1 MRMSNSFFM
10 TRKEY
15 PKDENTIS
23 AKLLIK
29 SGMIFKN
36 DNGIYSYLPIGLKVI
51 NNIKELI
58 RKEMQKNNAEE
69 VLMPSLV
76 DTSYFENS
84 GRNTIFGNEMFILNG
99 RNNKEYAL
107 CPTHEELFAYLVR
120 NKIQSYKDL
129 HFTLFQMSNKY
140 RDEIRTEY
148 GLIRKKEFLMADAYS
163 FDADMSGLDVSYDK
177 MYQTFK
183 NIFKRCNIDTMVV
196 KSDPEAMKGT
206 TSEEF
211 QVECDFGDNVVV
223 KCKKCT
229 YSSNIEEAS
238 CVPKTSKDK
247 SYDIKMIRKVHTPN
261 IKTVKELKEFF
272 NVDDDK
278 ILKSLII
285 KADSKYIM
293 ILLKGSDELNIL
305 KLEKVLKT
313 KNIEIPS
320 EYELEK
326 IGTEVGFIGPI
337 KSTMQ
342 IIADTE
348 VKNMHN
354 VICGA
359 NVKNYHYKNVNPRI
373 DFKIDRYADIKLFN
387 KNSLCPKCGS
397 PCEMTRGIEVGHIFK
412 LETNY
417 SKIYNLRYL
426 DETNQ
431 FNYVHMGSYGIGIDR
446 LMSAIVEKN
455 HDENGIIWPTIIAP
469 YKVAIVVINVNDK
482 ESYKYSKMLYERL
495 LQNGIDTILDDR
507 KESVGTKFNDMDLI
521 GIPIRITVGKKLS
534 DDYVELKLR
543 NESKSKDI
551 KTGEVIKTID
561 KILKNNY

>member
-1 MRMSNSFFM
+1 MRMSNSFFI
-10 TRKEY
+10 TRREY

-23 AKLLIK
+23 ASLLIK

-36 DNGIYSYLPIGLKVI
+36 DNGIYSYLPMGLKVV
-51 NNIKELI
+51 NNVKKLI
-58 RKEMQKNNAEE
+58 RDEMMKIGAEE

-76 DTSYFENS
+76 DYSYFENS
-84 GRNTIFGNEMFILNG
+84 GRNVIFNEEMFTLKD

-129 HFTLFQMSNKY
+129 HFTLFQMSNKF
-140 RDEIRTEY
+140 RDEEHPEY
-148 GLIRKKEFLMADAYS
+148 GLMRKKEFLMADAYS

-183 NIFKRCNIDTMVV
+183 NIFKKCNLDTIVV
-196 KSDPEAMKGT
+196 KSNPESMKGT

-211 QVECDFGDNVVV
+211 QVLCN
-223 KCKKCT
+223 
-229 YSSNIEEAS
+229 S
-238 CVPKTSKDK
+238 
-247 SYDIKMIRKVHTPN
+247 
-261 IKTVKELKEFF
+261 
-272 NVDDDK
+272 DDDK
-278 ILKSLII
+278 ILKSLVI

-293 ILLKGSDELNIL
+293 ILLKGSDELNIS

-313 KNIEIPS
+313 KDIEIPS
-320 EYELEK
+320 SYELER

-337 KSTMQ
+337 KSTMM
-342 IIADTE
+342 IIADSE

-359 NVKNYHYKNVNPRI
+359 NIKDYHYKNANPRI
-373 DFKIDRYADIKLFN
+373 DFKIDRYADLKNFN
-387 KNSLCPKCGS
+387 DNSLCPKCGS
-397 PCEMTRGIEVGHIFK
+397 KCEILNGIEVGHIFK

-426 DETNQ
+426 DETNN

-446 LMSAIVEKN
+446 LISAIIEKN
-455 HDENGIIWPTIIAP
+455 HDEKGIIWPINIAP
-469 YKVAIVVINVNDK
+469 YKVVIVVINVNDK
-482 ESYKYSKMLYERL
+482 DSYKYSKMLYERL
-495 LQNGIDTILDDR
+495 CSNGIDTILDDR
-507 KESVGTKFNDMDLI
+507 KESVGVKFNDMDLF

-543 NESKSKDI
+543 SEEKSMDI
-551 KTGEVIKTID
+551 KTGEVLKIVD
-561 KILKNNY
+561 KILNNN

>member
-1 MRMSNSFFM
+1 MRMSNSFFI
-10 TRKEY
+10 TRREY

-23 AKLLIK
+23 ASLLIK

-36 DNGIYSYLPIGLKVI
+36 DNGIYSYLPMGLKVV
-51 NNIKELI
+51 NNVKKLI
-58 RKEMQKNNAEE
+58 RDEMMKIGAEE

-76 DTSYFENS
+76 DYSYFENS
-84 GRNTIFGNEMFILNG
+84 GRNVIFNEEMFTLKD

-129 HFTLFQMSNKY
+129 HFTLFQMSNKF
-140 RDEIRTEY
+140 RDEEHPEY
-148 GLIRKKEFLMADAYS
+148 GLMRKKEFLMADAYS

-183 NIFKRCNIDTMVV
+183 NIFKKCNLDTIVV
-196 KSDPEAMKGT
+196 KSNPESMKGT

-211 QVECDFGDNVVV
+211 QVICDFGDNEIV
-223 KCKKCT
+223 KCITCS

-238 CVPKTSKDK
+238 SLIKDKKDK
-247 SYDIKMIRKVHTPN
+247 SYDIKMLRKVYTPGV
-261 IKTVKELKEFF
+261 KTVKELKEYF
-272 NVDDDK
+272 NADDDK
-278 ILKSLII
+278 ILKSLVI

-293 ILLKGSDELNIL
+293 ILLKGSDELNIS

-313 KNIEIPS
+313 KDIEIPS
-320 EYELEK
+320 SYELER

-337 KSTMQ
+337 KSTMM
-342 IIADTE
+342 IIADSE

-359 NVKNYHYKNVNPRI
+359 NIKDYHYKNANPRI
-373 DFKIDRYADIKLFN
+373 DFKIDRYADLKNFN
-387 KNSLCPKCGS
+387 DNSLCPKCGS
-397 PCEMTRGIEVGHIFK
+397 KCEILNGIEVGHIFK

-426 DETNQ
+426 DETNN

-446 LMSAIVEKN
+446 LISAIIEKN
-455 HDENGIIWPTIIAP
+455 HDEKGIIWPINIAP

-482 ESYKYSKMLYERL
+482 DSYKYSKMLYERL
-495 LQNGIDTILDDR
+495 SSNGIDTILDDR
-507 KESVGTKFNDMDLI
+507 KESVGVKFNDMDLF

-543 NESKSKDI
+543 SEEKSMDI
-551 KTGEVIKTID
+551 KTGEVLKIVD
-561 KILKNNY
+561 KILNNN

>member
-1 MRMSNSFFM
+1 MRMSNSFFI
-10 TRKEY
+10 TRREY

-23 AKLLIK
+23 ASLLIK

-36 DNGIYSYLPIGLKVI
+36 DNGIYSYLPMGLKVV
-51 NNIKELI
+51 NNVKKLI
-58 RKEMQKNNAEE
+58 RDEMMKIGAEE

-76 DTSYFENS
+76 DYSYFENS
-84 GRNTIFGNEMFILNG
+84 GRNVIFNEEMFTLKD

-129 HFTLFQMSNKY
+129 HFTLFQMSNKF
-140 RDEIRTEY
+140 RDEEHPEY
-148 GLIRKKEFLMADAYS
+148 GLMRKKEFLMADAYS

-183 NIFKRCNIDTMVV
+183 NIFKKCNLDTIVV
-196 KSDPEAMKGT
+196 KSNPESMKGT

-211 QVECDFGDNVVV
+211 QVLCNFGYNEIV
-223 KCKKCT
+223 KCTTCS

-238 CVPKTSKDK
+238 SLIKDKKDK
-247 SYDIKMIRKVHTPN
+247 SYDIKMLRKVYTPGV
-261 IKTVKELKEFF
+261 KTVKELKEYF
-272 NVDDDK
+272 NADDDK
-278 ILKSLII
+278 ILKSLVI

-293 ILLKGSDELNIL
+293 ILLKGSDELNIS

-313 KNIEIPS
+313 KDIEIPS
-320 EYELEK
+320 SYELER

-337 KSTMQ
+337 KSTMM
-342 IIADTE
+342 IIADSE

-359 NVKNYHYKNVNPRI
+359 NIKDYHYKNANPRI
-373 DFKIDRYADIKLFN
+373 DFKIDRYADLKNFN
-387 KNSLCPKCGS
+387 DNSLCPKCGS
-397 PCEMTRGIEVGHIFK
+397 KCEILNGIEVGHIFK

-426 DETNQ
+426 DETNS

-446 LMSAIVEKN
+446 LISAIIEKN
-455 HDENGIIWPTIIAP
+455 HDEKGIIWPINIAP
-469 YKVAIVVINVNDK
+469 YKVVIVVINVNDK
-482 ESYKYSKMLYERL
+482 DSYKYSKMLYERL
-495 LQNGIDTILDDR
+495 CSNGIDTILDDR
-507 KESVGTKFNDMDLI
+507 KESVGVKFNDMDLF

-543 NESKSKDI
+543 SEEKSMDI
-551 KTGEVIKTID
+551 KTGEVLNIVD
-561 KILKNNY
+561 KILNNN

>member
-1 MRMSNSFFM
+1 MRMSSGFFI

-36 DNGIYSYLPIGLKVI
+36 DNGIYSYLPMGLKVI
-51 NNIKELI
+51 NNIKDLI
-58 RKEMQKNNAEE
+58 RKEMEKVNAEE
-69 VLMPSLV
+69 VLMPSIV
-76 DTSYFENS
+76 DYSYFENS
-84 GRNTIFGNEMFILNG
+84 GRNVIFNEEMFTLKG

-129 HFTLFQMSNKY
+129 HFTLFQMSNKF
-140 RDEIRTEY
+140 RDEEHPEY

-183 NIFKRCNIDTMVV
+183 NIFKRCNLDTIVV
-196 KSDPEAMKGT
+196 KSDPESMKGT
-206 TSEEF
+206 SSEEF
-211 QVECDFGDNVVV
+211 QVVCDFGDNKVI
-223 KCKKCT
+223 KCT
-229 YSSNIEEAS
+229 KCSYSSNIEDAS
-238 CVPKTSKDK
+238 CLIKDKKDK
-247 SYDIKMIRKVHTPN
+247 SYDIRMLRKIHTPG

-272 NVDDDK
+272 NADDDK
-278 ILKSLII
+278 ILKSII
-285 KADSKYIM
+285 VKADSKYIM
-293 ILLKGSDELNIL
+293 ILLKGSDELNIS
-305 KLEKVLKT
+305 KLERVLKT

-320 EYELEK
+320 VYELEK

-337 KSTMQ
+337 KTTMKV
-342 IIADTE
+342 IADAE

-359 NVKNYHYKNVNPRI
+359 NIKDYHYKNANPKI
-373 DFKIDRYADIKLFN
+373 DFTIDRYADLKTFN
-387 KNSLCPKCGS
+387 DRSLCPKCGS
-397 PCEMTRGIEVGHIFK
+397 SCEMINGIEVGHIFK

-417 SKIYNLRYL
+417 SKIYNLKYL

-446 LMSAIVEKN
+446 LISAIVEKN

-469 YKVAIVVINVNDK
+469 YKVAIVVININDK
-482 ESYKYSKMLYERL
+482 DSYKYSKMLYERL

-507 KESVGTKFNDMDLI
+507 KESVGVKFNDMDLL
-521 GIPIRITVGKKLS
+521 GIPIRITVGRKLS
-534 DDYVELKLR
+534 DDYVEFKLR
-543 NESKSKDI
+543 NETSSRDV
-551 KTGEVIKTID
+551 KTGDVLKIID
-561 KILKNNY
+561 KILNNN

>member
-1 MRMSNSFFM
+1 MRMSNSFFI
-10 TRKEY
+10 TRKEF

-29 SGMIFKN
+29 SGMVFKN
-36 DNGIYSYLPIGLKVI
+36 ENGVYSYLPLGLKVV
-51 NNIKELI
+51 NNIKKII
-58 RKEMQKNNAEE
+58 RNEMNKINAEE

-76 DTSYFENS
+76 DYSYFENS
-84 GRNTIFGNEMFILNG
+84 GRNVIFGKEMFTLTD

-129 HFTLFQMSNKY
+129 HFTLFQMSNKF
-140 RDEIRTEY
+140 RDEFHPEY

-163 FDADMSGLDVSYDK
+163 FDTDMSGLDVSYDK

-183 NIFKRCNIDTMVV
+183 NIFKRCNLDTITV
-196 KSDPEAMKGT
+196 KSDPESMKGT

-211 QVECDFGDNVVV
+211 QVECDFGDNKIV
-223 KCKKCT
+223 KCTSCS
-229 YSSNIEEAS
+229 YSSNIEEAA
-238 CVPKTSKDK
+238 CLTKTNKENNF
-247 SYDIKMIRKVHTPN
+247 DIKMIKKVHTPN

-278 ILKSLII
+278 ILKSLIV

-293 ILLKGSDELNIL
+293 ILLKGNDELNL
-305 KLEKVLKT
+305 NKLETILKT

-320 EYELEK
+320 SYELER
-326 IGTEVGFIGPI
+326 IGTEVGYIGPI
-337 KSTMQ
+337 KSTMT
-342 IIADTE
+342 IIADME

-354 VICGA
+354 VICGS
-359 NVKNYHYKNVNPRI
+359 NIKDYHYKNVNPKV
-373 DFKIDRYADIKLFN
+373 DFKIDRFADLKIFN
-387 KNSLCPKCGS
+387 ESSYCPKCGS
-397 PCEMTRGIEVGHIFK
+397 KCEMINGIEVGHIFK

-417 SKIYNLRYL
+417 SKIYDLKYL
-426 DETNQ
+426 DETNT

-446 LMSAIVEKN
+446 LISAIVEKN
-455 HDENGIIWPTIIAP
+455 HDEKGIIWPMLVAP

-495 LQNGIDTILDDR
+495 TQNGIDTILDDR
-507 KESVGTKFNDMDLI
+507 KETVGIKFNDMDLF
-521 GIPIRITVGKKLS
+521 GIPIRITVGKKLEEGF
-534 DDYVELKLR
+534 VEIKLR
-543 NESKSKDI
+543 NEIKSNDI
-551 KTGEVIKTID
+551 KIENVLKTIEKLTD
-561 KILKNNY
+561 IK

>member
-84 GRNTIFGNEMFILNG
+84 GRNTIFGNEMFTLNG

-183 NIFKRCNIDTMVV
+183 NIFKRCNLDTITV
-196 KSDPEAMKGT
+196 KSDPESMKGT

-211 QVECDFGDNVVV
+211 QVECDFGDNKIV
-223 KCKKCT
+223 KCTSCS
-229 YSSNIEEAS
+229 YSSNIEEAA
-238 CVPKTSKDK
+238 CLTKTNKENNF
-247 SYDIKMIRKVHTPN
+247 DIKMIRKVHTPN

-278 ILKSLII
+278 ILKSLIV

-293 ILLKGSDELNIL
+293 ILLKGNDELNL
-305 KLEKVLKT
+305 NKLETILKT

-320 EYELEK
+320 SYELER
-326 IGTEVGFIGPI
+326 IGTEVGYIGPI
-337 KSTMQ
+337 KSTMT
-342 IIADTE
+342 IIADME

-354 VICGA
+354 VICGS
-359 NVKNYHYKNVNPRI
+359 NIKDYHYKNVNPKV
-373 DFKIDRYADIKLFN
+373 DFKIDRFADLKIFN
-387 KNSLCPKCGS
+387 ESSYCPKCGS
-397 PCEMTRGIEVGHIFK
+397 KCEMINGIEVGHIFK

-417 SKIYNLRYL
+417 SKIYDLKYL
-426 DETNQ
+426 DETNT

-446 LMSAIVEKN
+446 LISAIVEKN
-455 HDENGIIWPTIIAP
+455 HDEKGIIWPMLVAP

-495 LQNGIDTILDDR
+495 TQNGIDTILDDR
-507 KESVGTKFNDMDLI
+507 KETVGIKFNDMDLF
-521 GIPIRITVGKKLS
+521 GIPIRITVGKKLEEGF
-534 DDYVELKLR
+534 VEIKLR
-543 NESKSKDI
+543 NEIKSNDI
-551 KTGEVIKTID
+551 KIENVLKTIEKLTD
-561 KILKNNY
+561 IK

>member
-1 MRMSNSFFM
+1 MRMSNSFFI
-10 TRKEY
+10 TRREY

-23 AKLLIK
+23 ASLLIK

-36 DNGIYSYLPIGLKVI
+36 DNGIYSYLPMGLKVV
-51 NNIKELI
+51 NNVKKLI
-58 RKEMQKNNAEE
+58 RDEMMKIGAEE

-76 DTSYFENS
+76 DYSYFENS
-84 GRNTIFGNEMFILNG
+84 GRNVIFNEEMFTLKD

-129 HFTLFQMSNKY
+129 HFTLFQMSNKF
-140 RDEIRTEY
+140 RDEEHPEY
-148 GLIRKKEFLMADAYS
+148 GLMRKKEFLMADAYS

-183 NIFKRCNIDTMVV
+183 NIFKKCNLDTIVV
-196 KSDPEAMKGT
+196 KSNPESMKGT

-211 QVECDFGDNVVV
+211 QVICDFGDNEIV
-223 KCKKCT
+223 KCITCS

-238 CVPKTSKDK
+238 SLIKDKKDK
-247 SYDIKMIRKVHTPN
+247 SYDIKMLRKVYTPGV
-261 IKTVKELKEFF
+261 KTVKELKEYF

-278 ILKSLII
+278 ILKSLVI

-293 ILLKGSDELNIL
+293 ILLKGSDELNIS

-313 KNIEIPS
+313 KDIEIPS
-320 EYELEK
+320 SYELER

-337 KSTMQ
+337 KSTMM
-342 IIADTE
+342 IIADSE

-359 NVKNYHYKNVNPRI
+359 NIKDYHYKNANPRI
-373 DFKIDRYADIKLFN
+373 DFKIDRYADLKNFN
-387 KNSLCPKCGS
+387 DNSLCPKCGS
-397 PCEMTRGIEVGHIFK
+397 KCEILNGIEVGHIFK

-426 DETNQ
+426 DETNN

-446 LMSAIVEKN
+446 LISAIIEKN
-455 HDENGIIWPTIIAP
+455 HDEKGIIWPINIAP

-482 ESYKYSKMLYERL
+482 DSYKYSKMLYERL
-495 LQNGIDTILDDR
+495 SSNGIDTILDDR
-507 KESVGTKFNDMDLI
+507 KESVGVKFNDMDLF

-543 NESKSKDI
+543 SEEKSMDI
-551 KTGEVIKTID
+551 KTGEVLKIVD
-561 KILKNNY
+561 KILNNN

>member
-1 MRMSNSFFM
+1 MRMSNSFFI
-10 TRKEY
+10 TRKEF

-29 SGMIFKN
+29 SGMVFKN
-36 DNGIYSYLPIGLKVI
+36 ENGVYSYLPLGLKVV
-51 NNIKELI
+51 NNIKKII
-58 RKEMQKNNAEE
+58 RNEMDKINAEE

-76 DTSYFENS
+76 DYSYFENS
-84 GRNTIFGNEMFILNG
+84 GRNVIFGKEMFTLTD

-129 HFTLFQMSNKY
+129 HFTLFQMSNKF
-140 RDEIRTEY
+140 RDEFHPEY

-163 FDADMSGLDVSYDK
+163 FDTDMSGLDVSYDK

-183 NIFKRCNIDTMVV
+183 NIFKRCNLDTITV
-196 KSDPEAMKGT
+196 KSDPESMKGT

-211 QVECDFGDNVVV
+211 QVECDFGDNKIV
-223 KCKKCT
+223 KCTSCS
-229 YSSNIEEAS
+229 YSSNIEEAA
-238 CVPKTSKDK
+238 CLTKTNKENNF
-247 SYDIKMIRKVHTPN
+247 DIKMIKKVHTPN

-278 ILKSLII
+278 ILKSLIV

-293 ILLKGSDELNIL
+293 ILLKGNDELNL
-305 KLEKVLKT
+305 NKLETILKT

-320 EYELEK
+320 SYELER
-326 IGTEVGFIGPI
+326 IGTEVGYIGPI
-337 KSTMQ
+337 KSTMT
-342 IIADTE
+342 IIADME

-354 VICGA
+354 VICGS
-359 NVKNYHYKNVNPRI
+359 NIKDYHYKNVNPKV
-373 DFKIDRYADIKLFN
+373 DFKIDRFADLKIFN
-387 KNSLCPKCGS
+387 ESSYCPKCGS
-397 PCEMTRGIEVGHIFK
+397 KCEMINGIEVGHIFK

-417 SKIYNLRYL
+417 SKIYDLKYL
-426 DETNQ
+426 DETNT

-446 LMSAIVEKN
+446 LISAIVEKN
-455 HDENGIIWPTIIAP
+455 HDEKGIIWPMLVAP

-495 LQNGIDTILDDR
+495 TQNGIDTILDDR
-507 KESVGTKFNDMDLI
+507 KETVGIKFNDMDLF
-521 GIPIRITVGKKLS
+521 GIPIRITVGKKLEEGF
-534 DDYVELKLR
+534 VEIKLR
-543 NESKSKDI
+543 NEIKSNDI
-551 KTGEVIKTID
+551 KIENVLKTIEKLTD
-561 KILKNNY
+561 IK

>member
-1 MRMSNSFFM
+1 MRMSSGFFI

-36 DNGIYSYLPIGLKVI
+36 DNGIYSYLPMGLKVI
-51 NNIKELI
+51 NNIKDLI
-58 RKEMQKNNAEE
+58 RKEMEKVNAEE
-69 VLMPSLV
+69 VLMPSIV
-76 DTSYFENS
+76 DYSYFENS
-84 GRNTIFGNEMFILNG
+84 GRNVIFNEEMFTLKG

-129 HFTLFQMSNKY
+129 HFTLFQMSNKF
-140 RDEIRTEY
+140 RDEEHPEY

-183 NIFKRCNIDTMVV
+183 NIFKRCNLDTIVV
-196 KSDPEAMKGT
+196 KSDPESMKGT
-206 TSEEF
+206 SSEEF
-211 QVECDFGDNVVV
+211 QVVCDFGDNKVI
-223 KCKKCT
+223 KCT
-229 YSSNIEEAS
+229 KCSYSSNIEDAS
-238 CVPKTSKDK
+238 CLIKDKKDK
-247 SYDIKMIRKVHTPN
+247 SYDIRMLRKIHTPG

-272 NVDDDK
+272 NADDDK
-278 ILKSLII
+278 ILKSII
-285 KADSKYIM
+285 VKADSKYIM
-293 ILLKGSDELNIL
+293 ILLKGSDELNIS
-305 KLEKVLKT
+305 KLERVLKT

-320 EYELEK
+320 VYELEK

-337 KSTMQ
+337 KTTMKV
-342 IIADTE
+342 IADAE

-359 NVKNYHYKNVNPRI
+359 NIKDYHYKNANPRI
-373 DFKIDRYADIKLFN
+373 DFKIDRYADLKNFN
-387 KNSLCPKCGS
+387 DNSLCPKCGS
-397 PCEMTRGIEVGHIFK
+397 KCEILNGIEVGHIFK

-417 SKIYNLRYL
+417 SKIYNLKYL

-469 YKVAIVVINVNDK
+469 YKVAIVVININDK
-482 ESYKYSKMLYERL
+482 DSYKYSKMLYERL

-507 KESVGTKFNDMDLI
+507 KESVGVKFNDMDLL
-521 GIPIRITVGKKLS
+521 GIPIRITVGRKLS
-534 DDYVELKLR
+534 DDYVEFKLR
-543 NESKSKDI
+543 NETSSRDV
-551 KTGEVIKTID
+551 KTGDVLKIID
-561 KILKNNY
+561 KILNNN

>member
-1 MRMSNSFFM
+1 MRMSNSFFI
-10 TRKEY
+10 TRREY

-23 AKLLIK
+23 ASLLIK

-36 DNGIYSYLPIGLKVI
+36 DNGIYSYLPMGLKVV
-51 NNIKELI
+51 NNVKKLI
-58 RKEMQKNNAEE
+58 RDEMMKIGAEE

-76 DTSYFENS
+76 DYSYFENS
-84 GRNTIFGNEMFILNG
+84 GRNVIFNEEMFTLKD

-129 HFTLFQMSNKY
+129 HFTLFQMSNKF
-140 RDEIRTEY
+140 RDEEHPEY

-183 NIFKRCNIDTMVV
+183 NIFKRCNLDTIVV
-196 KSDPEAMKGT
+196 KSDPESMKGT
-206 TSEEF
+206 SSEEF
-211 QVECDFGDNVVV
+211 QVVCDFGDNKVI
-223 KCKKCT
+223 KCT
-229 YSSNIEEAS
+229 KCSYSSNIEDAS
-238 CVPKTSKDK
+238 CLIKDKKDK
-247 SYDIKMIRKVHTPN
+247 SYDIRMLRKIHTPG

-278 ILKSLII
+278 ILKSII
-285 KADSKYIM
+285 VKADSKYIM
-293 ILLKGSDELNIL
+293 ILLKGSDELNIS
-305 KLEKVLKT
+305 KLERVLKT

-320 EYELEK
+320 VYELEK

-337 KSTMQ
+337 KTTMKV
-342 IIADTE
+342 IADAE

-359 NVKNYHYKNVNPRI
+359 NIKDYHYKNANPRI
-373 DFKIDRYADIKLFN
+373 DFKIDRYADLKNFN
-387 KNSLCPKCGS
+387 DNSLCPKCGS
-397 PCEMTRGIEVGHIFK
+397 KCEILNGIEVGHIFK

-426 DETNQ
+426 DETNN

-446 LMSAIVEKN
+446 LISAIIEKN
-455 HDENGIIWPTIIAP
+455 HDEKGIVWPINIAP

-482 ESYKYSKMLYERL
+482 DSYKYSKMLYERL
-495 LQNGIDTILDDR
+495 SSNGIDTILDDR
-507 KESVGTKFNDMDLI
+507 KESVGVKFNDMDLF

-543 NESKSKDI
+543 SEQKSMDI
-551 KTGEVIKTID
+551 KTGEVLKIVD
-561 KILKNNY
+561 KILNNN

>member
-1 MRMSNSFFM
+1 MRMSNSFFI
-10 TRKEY
+10 TRKEF

-29 SGMIFKN
+29 SGMVFKN
-36 DNGIYSYLPIGLKVI
+36 ENGIYSYLPLGLKVV
-51 NNIKELI
+51 NNIKKII
-58 RKEMQKNNAEE
+58 RNEMNKINAEE

-76 DTSYFENS
+76 DYSYFENS
-84 GRNTIFGNEMFILNG
+84 GRNVIFDKEMFTLKD

-129 HFTLFQMSNKY
+129 HFTLFQMSNKF
-140 RDEIRTEY
+140 RDEFHPEY

-183 NIFKRCNIDTMVV
+183 NIFKRCNLDTITV
-196 KSDPEAMKGT
+196 KSNPESMKGT

-211 QVECDFGDNVVV
+211 QVECDFGDNKIV
-223 KCKKCT
+223 KCTSCS
-229 YSSNIEEAS
+229 YSSNIEEAA
-238 CVPKTSKDK
+238 CLTKTNKENNF
-247 SYDIKMIRKVHTPN
+247 DIKMIRKVHTPN

-278 ILKSLII
+278 ILKSLIV

-293 ILLKGSDELNIL
+293 ILLKGNDELNIN
-305 KLEKVLKT
+305 KLETILKT

-320 EYELEK
+320 SYELER

-337 KSTMQ
+337 KSTMT
-342 IIADTE
+342 IIADME

-359 NVKNYHYKNVNPRI
+359 NIKDYHYKNVNPKV
-373 DFKIDRYADIKLFN
+373 DFKIDRFADLKIFN
-387 KNSLCPKCGS
+387 ESSYCPKCGS
-397 PCEMTRGIEVGHIFK
+397 KCDIINGIEVGHIFK

-417 SKIYNLRYL
+417 SKVYDLKYL
-426 DETNQ
+426 DETNT

-446 LMSAIVEKN
+446 LISAIIEKN
-455 HDENGIIWPTIIAP
+455 HDEKGIIWPMLVAP

-495 LQNGIDTILDDR
+495 IQNGIETILDDR
-507 KESVGTKFNDMDLI
+507 KETVGVKFNDMDLF
-521 GIPIRITVGKKLS
+521 GIPIRITVGKKLEEGF
-534 DDYVELKLR
+534 VEMKLR
-543 NESKSKDI
+543 SEERSNDI
-551 KTGEVIKTID
+551 KIENVLKTIE
-561 KILKNNY
+561 KAIETK

>member
-1 MRMSNSFFM
+1 MRMSNSFFI
-10 TRKEY
+10 TRKEF

-29 SGMIFKN
+29 SGMVFKN
-36 DNGIYSYLPIGLKVI
+36 ENGVYSYLPLGLKVV
-51 NNIKELI
+51 NNIKKII
-58 RKEMQKNNAEE
+58 RNEMDKINAEE

-76 DTSYFENS
+76 DYSYFENS
-84 GRNTIFGNEMFILNG
+84 GRNVIFGKEMFTLTD

-129 HFTLFQMSNKY
+129 HFTLFQMSNKF
-140 RDEIRTEY
+140 RDEFHPEY

-163 FDADMSGLDVSYDK
+163 FDTDMSGLDVSYDK

-183 NIFKRCNIDTMVV
+183 NIFKRCNLDTITV
-196 KSDPEAMKGT
+196 KSDPESMKGT

-211 QVECDFGDNVVV
+211 QVECDFGDNKIV
-223 KCKKCT
+223 KCTSCS
-229 YSSNIEEAS
+229 YSSNIEEAA
-238 CVPKTSKDK
+238 CLTKINKENNF
-247 SYDIKMIRKVHTPN
+247 DIKMIKKVHTPN

-278 ILKSLII
+278 ILKSLIV

-293 ILLKGSDELNIL
+293 ILLKGNDELNL
-305 KLEKVLKT
+305 NKLETILKT

-320 EYELEK
+320 SYELER
-326 IGTEVGFIGPI
+326 IGTEVGYIGPI
-337 KSTMQ
+337 KSTMT
-342 IIADTE
+342 IIADME

-354 VICGA
+354 VICGS
-359 NVKNYHYKNVNPRI
+359 NIKDYHYKNVNPKV
-373 DFKIDRYADIKLFN
+373 DFKIDRFADLKIFN
-387 KNSLCPKCGS
+387 ESSYCPKCGS
-397 PCEMTRGIEVGHIFK
+397 KCEMINGIEVGHIFK

-417 SKIYNLRYL
+417 SKIYDLKYL
-426 DETNQ
+426 DETNT

-446 LMSAIVEKN
+446 LISAIVEKN
-455 HDENGIIWPTIIAP
+455 HDEKGIIWPMLVAP

-495 LQNGIDTILDDR
+495 TQNGIDTILDDR
-507 KESVGTKFNDMDLI
+507 KETVGIKFNDMDLF
-521 GIPIRITVGKKLS
+521 GIPIRITVGKKLEEGF
-534 DDYVELKLR
+534 VEIKLR
-543 NESKSKDI
+543 NEIKSNDI
-551 KTGEVIKTID
+551 KIENVLKTIEKLTD
-561 KILKNNY
+561 IK

>member
-1 MRMSNSFFM
+1 MRMSNSFYI

-36 DNGIYSYLPIGLKVI
+36 DNGIYSYLPMGLKVV
-51 NNIKELI
+51 NNIKNII
-58 RKEMQKNNAEE
+58 RNEMNKINAEE
-69 VLMPSLV
+69 VLMPSLINS
-76 DTSYFENS
+76 DYFENS
-84 GRNTIFGNEMFILNG
+84 GRNIIFDKEMFTLID
-99 RNNKEYAL
+99 RNNIEYSL

-129 HFTLFQMSNKY
+129 HFTLYQMSNKF
-140 RDEIRTEY
+140 RDEIHPEY

-183 NIFKRCNIDTMVV
+183 NIFKRCDLDTLTV
-196 KSDPEAMKGT
+196 KSNPESMKGT

-211 QVECDFGDNVVV
+211 QVLCDFGDNNIV
-223 KCKKCT
+223 KCTKCT
-229 YSSNIEEAS
+229 YSSNIEDAS
-238 CVPKTSKDK
+238 CLVQDKKDK

-272 NVDDDK
+272 NVEDDK

-285 KADSKYIM
+285 RADSKYYM
-293 ILLKGSDELNIL
+293 ILLKGEDELNIS
-305 KLEKVLKT
+305 KLEILLKT

-320 EYELEK
+320 SYELEK
-326 IGTEVGFIGPI
+326 IGTEVGFVGPI
-337 KSTMQ
+337 KTTMTV
-342 IIADTE
+342 IADSE

-359 NVKNYHYKNVNPRI
+359 NIKDYHYKNVNPRI
-373 DFKIDRYADIKLFN
+373 DFKIDRYADLKKFN
-387 KNSLCPKCGS
+387 DNTLCPKCGS
-397 PCEMTRGIEVGHIFK
+397 KCEIVKGIEVGHIFK

-426 DETNQ
+426 DETNE

-446 LMSAIVEKN
+446 LISAIIEKH
-455 HDENGIIWPTIIAP
+455 HDENGIIWPMNVAP
-469 YKVAIVVINVNDK
+469 YKVAIVIINVNDK

-495 LQNGIDTILDDR
+495 IENGIETILDDR
-507 KESVGTKFNDMDLI
+507 KESVGIKFNDMDLL

-534 DDYVELKLR
+534 EDYVELKLR
-543 NESKSKDI
+543 NEKKSSDI
-551 KTGEVIKTID
+551 KTGEILKTID
-561 KILKNNY
+561 KILNKN

>member
-1 MRMSNSFFM
+1 MRMSNSFFI
-10 TRKEY
+10 TRKEF

-29 SGMIFKN
+29 SGMVFKN
-36 DNGIYSYLPIGLKVI
+36 ENGVYSYLPLGLKVV
-51 NNIKELI
+51 NNIKKII
-58 RKEMQKNNAEE
+58 RNEMDKINAEE

-76 DTSYFENS
+76 DYSYFENS
-84 GRNTIFGNEMFILNG
+84 GRNVIFGKEMFTLTD

-129 HFTLFQMSNKY
+129 HFTLFQMSNKF
-140 RDEIRTEY
+140 RDEFHPEY

-163 FDADMSGLDVSYDK
+163 FDTDMSGLDVSYDK

-183 NIFKRCNIDTMVV
+183 NIFKRCNLDTITV
-196 KSDPEAMKGT
+196 KSDPESMKGT

-211 QVECDFGDNVVV
+211 QVECDFGDDKIV
-223 KCKKCT
+223 KCTSCS
-229 YSSNIEEAS
+229 YSSNIEEAA
-238 CVPKTSKDK
+238 CLTKTNKENNF
-247 SYDIKMIRKVHTPN
+247 DIKMIRKVHTPN

-278 ILKSLII
+278 ILKSLIV

-293 ILLKGSDELNIL
+293 ILLKGNDELNL
-305 KLEKVLKT
+305 NKLETILKT

-320 EYELEK
+320 SYELER
-326 IGTEVGFIGPI
+326 IGTEVGYIGPI
-337 KSTMQ
+337 KSTMT
-342 IIADTE
+342 IIADME

-354 VICGA
+354 VICGS
-359 NVKNYHYKNVNPRI
+359 NIKDYHYKNVNPKV
-373 DFKIDRYADIKLFN
+373 DFKIDRFADLKIFN
-387 KNSLCPKCGS
+387 ESSYCPKCGS
-397 PCEMTRGIEVGHIFK
+397 KCEMINGIEVGHIFK

-417 SKIYNLRYL
+417 SKIYDLKYL
-426 DETNQ
+426 DETNT

-446 LMSAIVEKN
+446 LISAIVEKN
-455 HDENGIIWPTIIAP
+455 HDEKGIIWPMLVAP

-495 LQNGIDTILDDR
+495 TQNGIDTILDDR
-507 KESVGTKFNDMDLI
+507 KETVGIKFNDMDLF
-521 GIPIRITVGKKLS
+521 GIPIRITVGKKLEEGF
-534 DDYVELKLR
+534 VEIKLR
-543 NESKSKDI
+543 NEIKSNDI
-551 KTGEVIKTID
+551 KIENVLKTIEKLTD
-561 KILKNNY
+561 IK

>member
-1 MRMSNSFFM
+1 MRMSNSFFI
-10 TRKEY
+10 TRREY

-23 AKLLIK
+23 ASLLIK

-36 DNGIYSYLPIGLKVI
+36 DNGIYSYLPMGLKVV
-51 NNIKELI
+51 NNVKKLI
-58 RKEMQKNNAEE
+58 RDEMMKVGAEE

-76 DTSYFENS
+76 DYSYFENS
-84 GRNTIFGNEMFILNG
+84 GRNVIFNEEMFTLKD

-129 HFTLFQMSNKY
+129 HFTLFQMSNKF
-140 RDEIRTEY
+140 RDEEHPEY
-148 GLIRKKEFLMADAYS
+148 GLMRKKEFLMADAYS

-183 NIFKRCNIDTMVV
+183 NIFKKCNLDTIVV
-196 KSDPEAMKGT
+196 KSNPESMKGT

-211 QVECDFGDNVVV
+211 QVLCNFGDNEIV
-223 KCKKCT
+223 KCT
-229 YSSNIEEAS
+229 TFSYSSNIEEAS
-238 CVPKTSKDK
+238 SLIKDKKDK
-247 SYDIKMIRKVHTPN
+247 SYDIKMLRKVYTPGV
-261 IKTVKELKEFF
+261 KTVKELKEYF

-278 ILKSLII
+278 ILKSLVI

-293 ILLKGSDELNIL
+293 ILLKGSDELNIS

-313 KNIEIPS
+313 KDIEIPS
-320 EYELEK
+320 SYELER

-337 KSTMQ
+337 KSTMM
-342 IIADTE
+342 IIADSE

-359 NVKNYHYKNVNPRI
+359 NIKDYHYKNANPRI
-373 DFKIDRYADIKLFN
+373 DFKIDRYADLKNFN
-387 KNSLCPKCGS
+387 DNSLCPKCGS
-397 PCEMTRGIEVGHIFK
+397 KCEILNGIEVGHIFK

-426 DETNQ
+426 DETNN

-446 LMSAIVEKN
+446 LISAIIEKN
-455 HDENGIIWPTIIAP
+455 HDEKGIIWPINIAP
-469 YKVAIVVINVNDK
+469 YKVVIVVINVNDK
-482 ESYKYSKMLYERL
+482 DSYKYSKMLYERL
-495 LQNGIDTILDDR
+495 CSNGIDTILDDR
-507 KESVGTKFNDMDLI
+507 KESVGVKFNDMDLF

-543 NESKSKDI
+543 SEEKSMDI
-551 KTGEVIKTID
+551 KTGEVLKIVD
-561 KILKNNY
+561 KILNNN

>member
-1 MRMSNSFFM
+1 MRMSNSFFI
-10 TRKEY
+10 TRKEF

-29 SGMIFKN
+29 SGMVFKN
-36 DNGIYSYLPIGLKVI
+36 ENGIYSYLPLGLKVV
-51 NNIKELI
+51 NNIKKII
-58 RKEMQKNNAEE
+58 RNEMNKINAEE

-76 DTSYFENS
+76 DYSYFENS
-84 GRNTIFGNEMFILNG
+84 GRNVIFDKEMFTLKD

-129 HFTLFQMSNKY
+129 HFTLFQMSNKF
-140 RDEIRTEY
+140 RDEFHPEY

-183 NIFKRCNIDTMVV
+183 NIFKRCNLDTITV
-196 KSDPEAMKGT
+196 KSNPESMKGT

-211 QVECDFGDNVVV
+211 QVACDFGDNKIV
-223 KCKKCT
+223 KCTSCS
-229 YSSNIEEAS
+229 YSSNIEEAA
-238 CVPKTSKDK
+238 CLTKTNKENNF
-247 SYDIKMIRKVHTPN
+247 DIKMIRKVHTPN

-278 ILKSLII
+278 ILKSLIV

-293 ILLKGSDELNIL
+293 ILLKGNDELNIN
-305 KLEKVLKT
+305 KLETILKT

-320 EYELEK
+320 SYELEK

-337 KSTMQ
+337 KSTMT
-342 IIADTE
+342 IIADIE

-359 NVKNYHYKNVNPRI
+359 NIKDYHYKNVNPKI
-373 DFKIDRYADIKLFN
+373 DFKIDRFADLKIFN
-387 KNSLCPKCGS
+387 ESSYCPKCGS
-397 PCEMTRGIEVGHIFK
+397 KCDIINGIEVGHIFK

-417 SKIYNLRYL
+417 SKVYDLKYL
-426 DETNQ
+426 DETNT

-446 LMSAIVEKN
+446 LISAIIEKN
-455 HDENGIIWPTIIAP
+455 HDEKGIIWPMLVAP

-495 LQNGIDTILDDR
+495 TQNGIETILDDR
-507 KESVGTKFNDMDLI
+507 KETVGVKFNDMDLF
-521 GIPIRITVGKKLS
+521 GIPIRITVGKKLEEGF
-534 DDYVELKLR
+534 VEMKLR
-543 NESKSKDI
+543 SEERSNDI
-551 KTGEVIKTID
+551 KIENVLKTIE
-561 KILKNNY
+561 KAIEIK

>member
-1 MRMSNSFFM
+1 MRMSNSFFI
-10 TRKEY
+10 TRKEF

-29 SGMIFKN
+29 SGMVFKN
-36 DNGIYSYLPIGLKVI
+36 ENGIYSYLPLGLKVV
-51 NNIKELI
+51 NNIKKII
-58 RKEMQKNNAEE
+58 RNEMKKINAEE

-76 DTSYFENS
+76 NYSYFENS
-84 GRNTIFGNEMFILNG
+84 GRNVIFDKEMFTLKD

-107 CPTHEELFAYLVR
+107 CPTHEELFTYLVR

-129 HFTLFQMSNKY
+129 HFTLFQMSNKF
-140 RDEIRTEY
+140 RDEFHPEY

-183 NIFKRCNIDTMVV
+183 NIFKRCNLDTITV
-196 KSDPEAMKGT
+196 KSDPESMKGT

-211 QVECDFGDNVVV
+211 QVECDFGDNKIV
-223 KCKKCT
+223 KCTSCS
-229 YSSNIEEAS
+229 YSSNIEEAA
-238 CVPKTSKDK
+238 CLTKISKENNF
-247 SYDIKMIRKVHTPN
+247 DIKMIRKVHTPN

-293 ILLKGSDELNIL
+293 ILLKGNDELNTN
-305 KLEKVLKT
+305 KLETVLKT

-320 EYELEK
+320 SYELEK

-337 KSTMQ
+337 KSTMTV
-342 IIADTE
+342 IADME

-359 NVKNYHYKNVNPRI
+359 NIKDYHYKNVNPKI
-373 DFKIDRYADIKLFN
+373 DFKIDRFADLKMFDE
-387 KNSLCPKCGS
+387 NSYCPKCGS
-397 PCEMTRGIEVGHIFK
+397 KCEIINGIEVGHIFK

-417 SKIYNLRYL
+417 SKVYDLKYL
-426 DETNQ
+426 DETNT

-446 LMSAIVEKN
+446 LISAIIEKN
-455 HDENGIIWPTIIAP
+455 HDEKGIIWPMLVAP

-495 LQNGIDTILDDR
+495 TQNGIDTILDDR
-507 KESVGTKFNDMDLI
+507 KETVGTKFNDMDLF
-521 GIPIRITVGKKLS
+521 GIPIRITVGKKLEEGF
-534 DDYVELKLR
+534 VEMKLR
-543 NESKSKDI
+543 SEERSNDI
-551 KTGEVIKTID
+551 KIENVLKTIE
-561 KILKNNY
+561 KMLETK

>member
-1 MRMSNSFFM
+1 MRMSNSFFI
-10 TRKEY
+10 TRREY

-23 AKLLIK
+23 ASLLIK

-36 DNGIYSYLPIGLKVI
+36 DNGIYSYLPMGLKVV
-51 NNIKELI
+51 NNVKKLI
-58 RKEMQKNNAEE
+58 RDEMMKIGAEE

-76 DTSYFENS
+76 DYSYFENS
-84 GRNTIFGNEMFILNG
+84 GRNVIFNEEMFTLKD

-129 HFTLFQMSNKY
+129 HFTLFQMSNKF
-140 RDEIRTEY
+140 RDEEHPEY
-148 GLIRKKEFLMADAYS
+148 GLMRKKEFLMADAYS

-183 NIFKRCNIDTMVV
+183 NIFKKCNLDTIVV
-196 KSDPEAMKGT
+196 KSNPESMKGT

-211 QVECDFGDNVVV
+211 QVLCNFGDNEIV
-223 KCKKCT
+223 KCTTCS

-238 CVPKTSKDK
+238 SLIKDKKDK
-247 SYDIKMIRKVHTPN
+247 SYDIKMLRKVYTPGV
-261 IKTVKELKEFF
+261 KTVKELKEYF

-278 ILKSLII
+278 ILKSLVI

-293 ILLKGSDELNIL
+293 ILLKGSDELNIS

-313 KNIEIPS
+313 KDIEIPS
-320 EYELEK
+320 SYELER

-337 KSTMQ
+337 KSTMM
-342 IIADTE
+342 IIADSE

-359 NVKNYHYKNVNPRI
+359 NIKDYHYKNANPRI
-373 DFKIDRYADIKLFN
+373 DFKIDRYADLKNFN
-387 KNSLCPKCGS
+387 DNSLCPKCGS
-397 PCEMTRGIEVGHIFK
+397 KCEILNGIEVGHIFK

-426 DETNQ
+426 DETNN
-431 FNYVHMGSYGIGIDR
+431 FNYVHMGSYGIGVAR
-446 LMSAIVEKN
+446 CMSAIVEQN
-455 HDENGIIWPTIIAP
+455 NDEDGIIWPINIAP
-469 YKVAIVVINVNDK
+469 YKVSIVIINNKDEEQVNVAN
-482 ESYKYSKMLYERL
+482 SLYDYFNKNNVSCL
-495 LQNGIDTILDDR
+495 LDDR
-507 KESVGTKFNDMDLI
+507 DERAGIKFKDMDLI
-521 GIPIRITVGKKLS
+521 GIPYRIVVGKKINEGI
-534 DDYVELKLR
+534 VEVKDRKTKEIKEILV
-543 NESKSKDI
+543 KDI
-551 KTGEVIKTID
+551 
-561 KILKNNY
+561 LNYFN

>member
-1 MRMSNSFFM
+1 MRMSNSFFI
-10 TRKEY
+10 TRKEF

-29 SGMIFKN
+29 SGMVFKN
-36 DNGIYSYLPIGLKVI
+36 ENGVYSYLPLGLKVV
-51 NNIKELI
+51 NNIKKII
-58 RKEMQKNNAEE
+58 RNEMDKINAEE

-76 DTSYFENS
+76 DYSYFENS
-84 GRNTIFGNEMFILNG
+84 GRNVIFGKEMFTLTD

-129 HFTLFQMSNKY
+129 HFTLFQMSNKF
-140 RDEIRTEY
+140 RDEFHPEY

-163 FDADMSGLDVSYDK
+163 FDTDMSGLDVSYDK

-183 NIFKRCNIDTMVV
+183 NIFKRCNLDTITV
-196 KSDPEAMKGT
+196 KSDPESMKGT

-211 QVECDFGDNVVV
+211 QVECDFGDNKIV
-223 KCKKCT
+223 KCTSCS
-229 YSSNIEEAS
+229 YSSNIEEAA
-238 CVPKTSKDK
+238 CLTKTNKENNF
-247 SYDIKMIRKVHTPN
+247 DIKMIRKVHTPN

-278 ILKSLII
+278 ILKSLIV

-293 ILLKGSDELNIL
+293 ILLKGNDELNL
-305 KLEKVLKT
+305 NKLETILKT

-320 EYELEK
+320 SYELER
-326 IGTEVGFIGPI
+326 IGTEVGYIGPI
-337 KSTMQ
+337 KSTMT
-342 IIADTE
+342 IIADME

-354 VICGA
+354 VICGS
-359 NVKNYHYKNVNPRI
+359 NIKDYHYKNVNPKV
-373 DFKIDRYADIKLFN
+373 DFKIDRFADLKIFN
-387 KNSLCPKCGS
+387 ESSYCPKCGS
-397 PCEMTRGIEVGHIFK
+397 KCEMINGIEIGHIFK

-417 SKIYNLRYL
+417 SKIYDLKYL
-426 DETNQ
+426 DETNT

-446 LMSAIVEKN
+446 LISAIVEKN
-455 HDENGIIWPTIIAP
+455 HDEKGIIWPMLVAP

-495 LQNGIDTILDDR
+495 TQNGIDTILDDR
-507 KESVGTKFNDMDLI
+507 KETVGIKFNDMDLF
-521 GIPIRITVGKKLS
+521 GIPIRITVGKKLEEGF
-534 DDYVELKLR
+534 VEIKLR
-543 NESKSKDI
+543 NEIKSNDI
-551 KTGEVIKTID
+551 KIENVLKTIEKLTD
-561 KILKNNY
+561 IK

>member
-1 MRMSNSFFM
+1 MRMSSGFFI

-36 DNGIYSYLPIGLKVI
+36 DNGIYSYLPMGLKVI
-51 NNIKELI
+51 NNIKDLI
-58 RKEMQKNNAEE
+58 RKEMEKVNAEE
-69 VLMPSLV
+69 VLMPSIV
-76 DTSYFENS
+76 DYSYFENS
-84 GRNTIFGNEMFILNG
+84 GRNVIFNEEMFTLKG

-129 HFTLFQMSNKY
+129 HFTLFQMSNKF
-140 RDEIRTEY
+140 RDEEHPEY

-183 NIFKRCNIDTMVV
+183 NIFKRCNLDTIVV
-196 KSDPEAMKGT
+196 KSDPESMKGT
-206 TSEEF
+206 SSEEF
-211 QVECDFGDNVVV
+211 QVVCDFGDNKVI
-223 KCKKCT
+223 KCT
-229 YSSNIEEAS
+229 KCSYSSNIEDAS
-238 CVPKTSKDK
+238 CLIKDKKDK
-247 SYDIKMIRKVHTPN
+247 SYDIRMLRKIHTPG

-272 NVDDDK
+272 NADDDK
-278 ILKSLII
+278 ILKSII
-285 KADSKYIM
+285 VKADSKYIM
-293 ILLKGSDELNIL
+293 ILLKGSDELNIS
-305 KLEKVLKT
+305 KLERVLKT

-320 EYELEK
+320 VYELEK

-337 KSTMQ
+337 KTTMKV
-342 IIADTE
+342 IADAE

-359 NVKNYHYKNVNPRI
+359 NIKDYHYKNANPKI
-373 DFKIDRYADIKLFN
+373 DFTIDRYADLKTFN
-387 KNSLCPKCGS
+387 DRSLCPKCGS
-397 PCEMTRGIEVGHIFK
+397 PCEMINGIEVGHIFK

-417 SKIYNLRYL
+417 SKIYNLKYL

-446 LMSAIVEKN
+446 LISAIVEKN

-469 YKVAIVVINVNDK
+469 YKVAIVVININDK
-482 ESYKYSKMLYERL
+482 DSYKYSKMLYERL

-507 KESVGTKFNDMDLI
+507 KESVGVKFNDMDLL
-521 GIPIRITVGKKLS
+521 GIPIRITVGRKLS
-534 DDYVELKLR
+534 DDYVEFKLR
-543 NESKSKDI
+543 NETSSRDV
-551 KTGEVIKTID
+551 KTGDVLKIID
-561 KILKNNY
+561 KILNNN

>member
-1 MRMSNSFFM
+1 MRMSNSFYI

-36 DNGIYSYLPIGLKVI
+36 DNGIYSYLPMGLKVV
-51 NNIKELI
+51 NNIKNII
-58 RKEMQKNNAEE
+58 RNEMNKINAEE
-69 VLMPSLV
+69 ALMPSLINS
-76 DTSYFENS
+76 DYFENS
-84 GRNTIFGNEMFILNG
+84 GRNIIFDKEMFTLID
-99 RNNKEYAL
+99 RNNKEYSL

-129 HFTLFQMSNKY
+129 HFTLYQMSNKF
-140 RDEIRTEY
+140 RDEIHPEY

-183 NIFKRCNIDTMVV
+183 NIFKRCDLDTLTV
-196 KSDPEAMKGT
+196 KSNPESMKGT

-211 QVECDFGDNVVV
+211 QVLCDFGDNNIV
-223 KCKKCT
+223 KCTKCT
-229 YSSNIEEAS
+229 YSSNIEDAS
-238 CVPKTSKDK
+238 CLVQDKKDK

-272 NVDDDK
+272 NVEDDK

-285 KADSKYIM
+285 KADSKYYM
-293 ILLKGSDELNIL
+293 ILLKGEDELNIS
-305 KLEKVLKT
+305 KLEILLKT

-320 EYELEK
+320 SYELEK
-326 IGTEVGFIGPI
+326 IGTEVGFVGPI
-337 KSTMQ
+337 KTTMTV
-342 IIADTE
+342 IADSE

-359 NVKNYHYKNVNPRI
+359 NIKDYHYKNVNPRI
-373 DFKIDRYADIKLFN
+373 DFKIDRYADLKKFN
-387 KNSLCPKCGS
+387 DNTLCPKCGS
-397 PCEMTRGIEVGHIFK
+397 KCEIVKGIEVGHIFK

-426 DETNQ
+426 DETNE

-446 LMSAIVEKN
+446 LISAIIEKH
-455 HDENGIIWPTIIAP
+455 HDENGIIWPINVAP
-469 YKVAIVVINVNDK
+469 YKVAIVIINVNDK

-495 LQNGIDTILDDR
+495 IENGIETILDDR
-507 KESVGTKFNDMDLI
+507 KESVGIKFNDMDLL

-534 DDYVELKLR
+534 EDYVELKLR
-543 NESKSKDI
+543 NEKKSSDI
-551 KTGEVIKTID
+551 KTGEILKIID
-561 KILKNNY
+561 KILNKN

>member
-1 MRMSNSFFM
+1 MRMSNSFFI
-10 TRKEY
+10 TRREY

-23 AKLLIK
+23 ASLLIK

-36 DNGIYSYLPIGLKVI
+36 DNGIYSYLPMGLKVV
-51 NNIKELI
+51 NNVKKLI
-58 RKEMQKNNAEE
+58 RDEMMKIGAEE

-76 DTSYFENS
+76 DYSYFENS
-84 GRNTIFGNEMFILNG
+84 GRNVIFNEEMFTLKD

-129 HFTLFQMSNKY
+129 HFTLFQMSNKF
-140 RDEIRTEY
+140 RDEEHPEY
-148 GLIRKKEFLMADAYS
+148 GLMRKKEFLMADAYS

-183 NIFKRCNIDTMVV
+183 NIFKKCNLDTIVV
-196 KSDPEAMKGT
+196 KSNPESMKGT

-211 QVECDFGDNVVV
+211 QVLCNFGDNEIV
-223 KCKKCT
+223 KCTTCS

-238 CVPKTSKDK
+238 SLIKDKKDK
-247 SYDIKMIRKVHTPN
+247 SYDIKMLRKVYTPGV
-261 IKTVKELKEFF
+261 KTVKELKEYF

-278 ILKSLII
+278 ILKSLVI

-293 ILLKGSDELNIL
+293 ILLKGSDELNIS

-313 KNIEIPS
+313 KDIEIPS
-320 EYELEK
+320 SYELER

-337 KSTMQ
+337 KSTMMM
-342 IIADTE
+342 IADSE

-359 NVKNYHYKNVNPRI
+359 NIKDYHYKNANPRI
-373 DFKIDRYADIKLFN
+373 DFKIDRYADLKNFN
-387 KNSLCPKCGS
+387 DNSLCPKCGS
-397 PCEMTRGIEVGHIFK
+397 KCEILNGIEVGHIFK

-426 DETNQ
+426 DETNS

-446 LMSAIVEKN
+446 LISAIIEKN
-455 HDENGIIWPTIIAP
+455 HDEKGIIWPINIAP
-469 YKVAIVVINVNDK
+469 YKVVIVVINVNDK
-482 ESYKYSKMLYERL
+482 DSYKYSKMLYERL
-495 LQNGIDTILDDR
+495 CSNGIDTILDDR
-507 KESVGTKFNDMDLI
+507 KESVGVKFNDMDLF

-543 NESKSKDI
+543 SEEKSMDI
-551 KTGEVIKTID
+551 KTGEVLKIVD
-561 KILKNNY
+561 KILNNN

>member
-1 MRMSNSFFM
+1 MRMSNSFFI
-10 TRKEY
+10 TRKEF

-29 SGMIFKN
+29 SGMVFKN
-36 DNGIYSYLPIGLKVI
+36 ENGVYSYLPLGLKVV
-51 NNIKELI
+51 NNIKKII
-58 RKEMQKNNAEE
+58 RNEMDKINAEE

-76 DTSYFENS
+76 DYSYFENS
-84 GRNTIFGNEMFILNG
+84 GRNVIFGKEMFTLTD

-129 HFTLFQMSNKY
+129 HFTLFQMSNKF
-140 RDEIRTEY
+140 RDEFHPEY

-163 FDADMSGLDVSYDK
+163 FDTDMSGLDVSYDK

-183 NIFKRCNIDTMVV
+183 NIFKRCNLDTITV
-196 KSDPEAMKGT
+196 KSDPESMKGT

-211 QVECDFGDNVVV
+211 QVECDFGDNKIV
-223 KCKKCT
+223 KCTSCS
-229 YSSNIEEAS
+229 YSSNIEEAA
-238 CVPKTSKDK
+238 CLTKTNKENNF
-247 SYDIKMIRKVHTPN
+247 DIKMIRKVHTPN

-278 ILKSLII
+278 ILKSLIV

-293 ILLKGSDELNIL
+293 ILLKGNDELNL
-305 KLEKVLKT
+305 NKLETILKT

-320 EYELEK
+320 SYELER
-326 IGTEVGFIGPI
+326 IGTEVGYIGPI
-337 KSTMQ
+337 KSTMT
-342 IIADTE
+342 IIADME

-354 VICGA
+354 VICGS
-359 NVKNYHYKNVNPRI
+359 NIKDYHYKNVNPKV
-373 DFKIDRYADIKLFN
+373 DFKIDRFADLKIFN
-387 KNSLCPKCGS
+387 ESSYCPKCGS
-397 PCEMTRGIEVGHIFK
+397 KCEMINGIEVGHIFK

-417 SKIYNLRYL
+417 SKIYDLKYL
-426 DETNQ
+426 DETNT

-446 LMSAIVEKN
+446 LISAIVEKN
-455 HDENGIIWPTIIAP
+455 HDEKGIIWPMLVAP

-495 LQNGIDTILDDR
+495 TQNGIDTILDDR
-507 KESVGTKFNDMDLI
+507 KETVGIKFNDMDLF
-521 GIPIRITVGKKLS
+521 GIPIRITVGKKLEEGF
-534 DDYVELKLR
+534 VEIKLR
-543 NESKSKDI
+543 NEIKSNDI
-551 KTGEVIKTID
+551 KIENVLKTIEKLTD
-561 KILKNNY
+561 IK

>member
-1 MRMSNSFFM
+1 MRMSNSFFI
-10 TRKEY
+10 TRKEF

-29 SGMIFKN
+29 SGMVFKN
-36 DNGIYSYLPIGLKVI
+36 ENGVYSYLPLGLKVV
-51 NNIKELI
+51 NNIKKII
-58 RKEMQKNNAEE
+58 RNEMNKINAEE

-76 DTSYFENS
+76 DYSYFENS
-84 GRNTIFGNEMFILNG
+84 GRNVIFDKEMFTLTD

-129 HFTLFQMSNKY
+129 HFTLFQMSNKF
-140 RDEIRTEY
+140 RDEFHPEY

-163 FDADMSGLDVSYDK
+163 FDTDMSGLDVSYDK

-183 NIFKRCNIDTMVV
+183 NIFKRCNLDTITV
-196 KSDPEAMKGT
+196 KSDPESMKGT

-211 QVECDFGDNVVV
+211 QVECDFGDNKIV
-223 KCKKCT
+223 KCTSCS
-229 YSSNIEEAS
+229 YSSNIEEAA
-238 CVPKTSKDK
+238 CLTKTNKENNF
-247 SYDIKMIRKVHTPN
+247 DIKMIRKVHTPN

-278 ILKSLII
+278 ILKSLIV

-293 ILLKGSDELNIL
+293 ILLKGNDELNL
-305 KLEKVLKT
+305 NKLETILKT

-320 EYELEK
+320 SYELER
-326 IGTEVGFIGPI
+326 IGTEVGYIGPI
-337 KSTMQ
+337 KSTMT
-342 IIADTE
+342 IIADME

-354 VICGA
+354 VICGS
-359 NVKNYHYKNVNPRI
+359 NIKDYHYKNVNPKV
-373 DFKIDRYADIKLFN
+373 DFKIDRFADLKIFN
-387 KNSLCPKCGS
+387 ESSYCPKCGS
-397 PCEMTRGIEVGHIFK
+397 KCEMINGIEVGHIFK

-417 SKIYNLRYL
+417 SKIYDLKYL
-426 DETNQ
+426 DETNT

-446 LMSAIVEKN
+446 LISAIVEKN
-455 HDENGIIWPTIIAP
+455 HDEKGIIWPMLVAP

-495 LQNGIDTILDDR
+495 TQNGIDTILDDR
-507 KESVGTKFNDMDLI
+507 KETVGIKFNDMDLFV
-521 GIPIRITVGKKLS
+521 IPIRITVGKKLEEGF
-534 DDYVELKLR
+534 VEIKLR
-543 NESKSKDI
+543 NEIKSNDI
-551 KTGEVIKTID
+551 KIENVLKTIEKLTD
-561 KILKNNY
+561 IK

>member
-1 MRMSNSFFM
+1 MRMSNSFFI
-10 TRKEY
+10 TRREY

-23 AKLLIK
+23 ASLLIK

-36 DNGIYSYLPIGLKVI
+36 DNGIYSYLPMGLKVV
-51 NNIKELI
+51 NNVKKLI
-58 RKEMQKNNAEE
+58 RDEMMKIGAEE

-76 DTSYFENS
+76 DYSYFENS
-84 GRNTIFGNEMFILNG
+84 GRNVIFNEEMFTLKD

-129 HFTLFQMSNKY
+129 HFTLFQMSNKF
-140 RDEIRTEY
+140 RDEEHPEY
-148 GLIRKKEFLMADAYS
+148 GLMRKKEFLMADAYS

-183 NIFKRCNIDTMVV
+183 NIFKRCNLDTIVV
-196 KSDPEAMKGT
+196 KSDPESMKGT
-206 TSEEF
+206 SSEEF
-211 QVECDFGDNVVV
+211 QVVCDFGDNKVI
-223 KCKKCT
+223 KCT
-229 YSSNIEEAS
+229 KCSYSSNIEDAS
-238 CVPKTSKDK
+238 CLIKDKKDK
-247 SYDIKMIRKVHTPN
+247 SYDIRMLRKIHTPG

-272 NVDDDK
+272 NADDDK
-278 ILKSLII
+278 ILKSII
-285 KADSKYIM
+285 VKADSKYIM
-293 ILLKGSDELNIL
+293 ILLKGSDELNIS
-305 KLEKVLKT
+305 KLERVLKT

-320 EYELEK
+320 VYELEK

-337 KSTMQ
+337 KTTMKV
-342 IIADTE
+342 IADAE

-359 NVKNYHYKNVNPRI
+359 NIKDYHYKNANPRI
-373 DFKIDRYADIKLFN
+373 DFKIDRYADLKNFN
-387 KNSLCPKCGS
+387 DNSLCPKCGS
-397 PCEMTRGIEVGHIFK
+397 KCEILNGIEVGHIFK

-426 DETNQ
+426 DETNS

-446 LMSAIVEKN
+446 LISAIIEKN
-455 HDENGIIWPTIIAP
+455 HDEKGIIWPINIAP
-469 YKVAIVVINVNDK
+469 YKVVIVVINVNDK
-482 ESYKYSKMLYERL
+482 DSYKYSKMLYERL
-495 LQNGIDTILDDR
+495 SSNGIDTILDDR
-507 KESVGTKFNDMDLI
+507 KESVGVKFNDMDLF

-543 NESKSKDI
+543 SEEKSMDI
-551 KTGEVIKTID
+551 KTGEVLNIVD
-561 KILKNNY
+561 KILNNN

>member
-1 MRMSNSFFM
+1 MRMSNSFFI
-10 TRKEY
+10 TRKEF

-29 SGMIFKN
+29 SGMVFKN
-36 DNGIYSYLPIGLKVI
+36 ENGVYSYLPLGLKVV
-51 NNIKELI
+51 NNIKKII
-58 RKEMQKNNAEE
+58 RNEMDKINAEE

-76 DTSYFENS
+76 DYSYFENS
-84 GRNTIFGNEMFILNG
+84 GRNVIFDKEMFTLTD

-129 HFTLFQMSNKY
+129 HFTLFQMSNKF
-140 RDEIRTEY
+140 RDEFHPEY

-163 FDADMSGLDVSYDK
+163 FDTDMSGLDVSYDK

-183 NIFKRCNIDTMVV
+183 NIFKRCNLDTITV
-196 KSDPEAMKGT
+196 KSDPESMKGT

-211 QVECDFGDNVVV
+211 QVECDFGDNKIV
-223 KCKKCT
+223 KCTSCS
-229 YSSNIEEAS
+229 YSSNIEEAA
-238 CVPKTSKDK
+238 CLTKTNKENNF
-247 SYDIKMIRKVHTPN
+247 DIKMIRKVHTPN

-278 ILKSLII
+278 ILKSLIV

-293 ILLKGSDELNIL
+293 ILLKGNDELNL
-305 KLEKVLKT
+305 NKLETILKT

-320 EYELEK
+320 SYELER
-326 IGTEVGFIGPI
+326 IGTEVGYIGPI
-337 KSTMQ
+337 KSTMT
-342 IIADTE
+342 IIADME

-354 VICGA
+354 VICGS
-359 NVKNYHYKNVNPRI
+359 NIKDYHYKNVNPKV
-373 DFKIDRYADIKLFN
+373 DFKIDRFADLKIFN
-387 KNSLCPKCGS
+387 ESSYCPKCGS
-397 PCEMTRGIEVGHIFK
+397 KCEMINGIEVGHIFK

-417 SKIYNLRYL
+417 SKIYDLKYL
-426 DETNQ
+426 DETNT

-446 LMSAIVEKN
+446 LISAIVEKN
-455 HDENGIIWPTIIAP
+455 HDEKGIIWPMLVAP

-495 LQNGIDTILDDR
+495 TQNGIDTILDDR
-507 KESVGTKFNDMDLI
+507 KETVGIKFNDMDLF
-521 GIPIRITVGKKLS
+521 GIPIRITVGKKLEEGF
-534 DDYVELKLR
+534 VEIKLR
-543 NESKSKDI
+543 NEIKSNDI
-551 KTGEVIKTID
+551 KIENVLKTIEKLTD
-561 KILKNNY
+561 IK

>member
-1 MRMSNSFFM
+1 MRMSNSFFI
-10 TRKEY
+10 TRKEF

-29 SGMIFKN
+29 SGMVFKN
-36 DNGIYSYLPIGLKVI
+36 ENGIYSYLPLGLKVV
-51 NNIKELI
+51 NNIKKII
-58 RKEMQKNNAEE
+58 RNEMNKINAEE

-76 DTSYFENS
+76 DYSYFENS
-84 GRNTIFGNEMFILNG
+84 GRNVIFDKEMFTLKD

-129 HFTLFQMSNKY
+129 HFTLFQMSNKF
-140 RDEIRTEY
+140 RDEFHPEY

-183 NIFKRCNIDTMVV
+183 NIFKRCNLDTITV
-196 KSDPEAMKGT
+196 KSNPESMKGT

-211 QVECDFGDNVVV
+211 QVECDFGDNKIV
-223 KCKKCT
+223 KCTSCS
-229 YSSNIEEAS
+229 YSSNIEEAA
-238 CVPKTSKDK
+238 CLTKTNKENNF
-247 SYDIKMIRKVHTPN
+247 DIKMIRKVHTPN

-278 ILKSLII
+278 ILKSLIV

-293 ILLKGSDELNIL
+293 ILLKGNDELNIN
-305 KLEKVLKT
+305 KLETILKT
-313 KNIEIPS
+313 KNIEIPTS
-320 EYELEK
+320 YELER
-326 IGTEVGFIGPI
+326 IGTEVGFVGPI
-337 KSTMQ
+337 KSTMT
-342 IIADTE
+342 IIADME

-359 NVKNYHYKNVNPRI
+359 NIKDYHYKNVNPKV
-373 DFKIDRYADIKLFN
+373 DFKIDRFADLKIFN
-387 KNSLCPKCGS
+387 ESSYCPKCGS
-397 PCEMTRGIEVGHIFK
+397 KCDIINGIEVGHIFK

-417 SKIYNLRYL
+417 SKVYDLKYL
-426 DETNQ
+426 DETNT

-446 LMSAIVEKN
+446 LISAIIEKN
-455 HDENGIIWPTIIAP
+455 HDEKGIIWPMLVAP

-495 LQNGIDTILDDR
+495 IQNGIETILDDR
-507 KESVGTKFNDMDLI
+507 KETVGVKFNDMDLF
-521 GIPIRITVGKKLS
+521 GIPIRITVGKKLEEGF
-534 DDYVELKLR
+534 VEMKLR
-543 NESKSKDI
+543 SEERSNDI
-551 KTGEVIKTID
+551 KIENVLKTIE
-561 KILKNNY
+561 KAIETK

>member
-1 MRMSNSFFM
+1 MRMSNSFFI
-10 TRKEY
+10 TRKEF

-29 SGMIFKN
+29 SGMVFKN
-36 DNGIYSYLPIGLKVI
+36 ENGVYSYLPLGLKVV
-51 NNIKELI
+51 NNIKKII
-58 RKEMQKNNAEE
+58 RNEMDKINAEE
-69 VLMPSLV
+69 VIMPSLV
-76 DTSYFENS
+76 DYSYFENS
-84 GRNTIFGNEMFILNG
+84 GRNVIFGKEMFTLTD

-129 HFTLFQMSNKY
+129 HFTLFQMSNKF
-140 RDEIRTEY
+140 RDEFHPEY

-183 NIFKRCNIDTMVV
+183 NIFKRCNLDTITV
-196 KSDPEAMKGT
+196 KSDPESMKGT

-211 QVECDFGDNVVV
+211 QVECDFGDNKIV
-223 KCKKCT
+223 KCTSCS
-229 YSSNIEEAS
+229 YSSNIEEAA
-238 CVPKTSKDK
+238 CLTKTNKENNF
-247 SYDIKMIRKVHTPN
+247 DIKMIRKVHTPN

-278 ILKSLII
+278 ILKSLIV

-293 ILLKGSDELNIL
+293 ILLKGNDELNL
-305 KLEKVLKT
+305 NKLETILKT

-320 EYELEK
+320 SYELER
-326 IGTEVGFIGPI
+326 IGTEVGYIGPI
-337 KSTMQ
+337 KSTMT
-342 IIADTE
+342 IIADME

-354 VICGA
+354 VICGS
-359 NVKNYHYKNVNPRI
+359 NIKDYHYKNVNPKV
-373 DFKIDRYADIKLFN
+373 DFKIDRFADLKIFN
-387 KNSLCPKCGS
+387 ESSYCPKCGS
-397 PCEMTRGIEVGHIFK
+397 KCEMINGIEVGHIFK

-417 SKIYNLRYL
+417 SKIYDLKYL
-426 DETNQ
+426 DETNT

-446 LMSAIVEKN
+446 LISAIVEKN
-455 HDENGIIWPTIIAP
+455 HDEKGIIWPMLVAP

-495 LQNGIDTILDDR
+495 TQNGIDTILDDR
-507 KESVGTKFNDMDLI
+507 KETVGIKFNDMDLF
-521 GIPIRITVGKKLS
+521 GIPIRITVGKKLEEGF
-534 DDYVELKLR
+534 VEMKLR
-543 NESKSKDI
+543 SEERSNDI
-551 KTGEVIKTID
+551 KIENVLKTIE
-561 KILKNNY
+561 KMLETK

>member
-1 MRMSNSFFM
+1 MRMSNSFFI
-10 TRKEY
+10 TRKEF

-29 SGMIFKN
+29 SGMVFKN
-36 DNGIYSYLPIGLKVI
+36 ENGVYSYLPLGLKVV
-51 NNIKELI
+51 NNIKKII
-58 RKEMQKNNAEE
+58 RNEMDKINAEE

-76 DTSYFENS
+76 DYSYFENS
-84 GRNTIFGNEMFILNG
+84 GRNVIFGKEMFTLTD

-129 HFTLFQMSNKY
+129 HFTLFQMSNKF
-140 RDEIRTEY
+140 RDEFHPEY

-163 FDADMSGLDVSYDK
+163 FDTDMSGLDVSYDK

-183 NIFKRCNIDTMVV
+183 NIFKRCNLDTITV
-196 KSDPEAMKGT
+196 KSDPESMKGT

-211 QVECDFGDNVVV
+211 QVECDFGDNKIV
-223 KCKKCT
+223 KCTSCS
-229 YSSNIEEAS
+229 YSSNIEEAA
-238 CVPKTSKDK
+238 CLTKTNKENNF
-247 SYDIKMIRKVHTPN
+247 DIKMIKKVHTPN

-278 ILKSLII
+278 ILKSLIV

-293 ILLKGSDELNIL
+293 ILLKGNDELNL
-305 KLEKVLKT
+305 NKLETILKT

-320 EYELEK
+320 SYELER
-326 IGTEVGFIGPI
+326 IGTEVGYIGPI
-337 KSTMQ
+337 KSTMT
-342 IIADTE
+342 IIADME

-354 VICGA
+354 VICGS
-359 NVKNYHYKNVNPRI
+359 NIKDYHYKNVNPKV
-373 DFKIDRYADIKLFN
+373 DFKIDRFADLKIFN
-387 KNSLCPKCGS
+387 ESSYCPKCGS
-397 PCEMTRGIEVGHIFK
+397 KCEMINGIEVGHIFK

-417 SKIYNLRYL
+417 SKIYDLKYL
-426 DETNQ
+426 DETNT

-446 LMSAIVEKN
+446 LISAIVEKN
-455 HDENGIIWPTIIAP
+455 HDEKGIIWPMLVAP

-495 LQNGIDTILDDR
+495 TQNGIDTILDDR
-507 KESVGTKFNDMDLI
+507 KETVGIKFNDMDLF
-521 GIPIRITVGKKLS
+521 GIPIRITVGKKLEEGF
-534 DDYVELKLR
+534 VEIKLR
-543 NESKSKDI
+543 TEIKSNDI
-551 KTGEVIKTID
+551 KIENVLKTIEKLTD
-561 KILKNNY
+561 IK